1 MKAVAVRIRLHD
13 HHRLGATGRLPQ
25 RMIVAAQRAQIDPR
39 QLSFT
44 YACNIVLDGYP
55 KVLSAPTAP
64 QQQQE
69 LERIIELVSRCRLP
83 KRTKTR
89 SYPREVWGR
98 GYRFPVRRREKN

>member
-1 MKAVAVRIRLHD
+1 MF
-13 HHRLGATGRLPQ
+13 Q
-25 RMIVAAQRAQIDPR
+25 AAQRAQIDPR